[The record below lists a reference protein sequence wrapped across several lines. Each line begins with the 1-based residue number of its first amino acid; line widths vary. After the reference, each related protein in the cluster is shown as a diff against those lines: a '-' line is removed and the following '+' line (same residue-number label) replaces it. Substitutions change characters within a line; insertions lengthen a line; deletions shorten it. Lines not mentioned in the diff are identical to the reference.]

1 MLFFSEICDD
11 LICPLSASPA
21 TSFETQTRLRLLCYY
36 VYVRLRFVLF
46 VCGVGEGQRWVG
58 WRGLLATLLGVQSA
72 ECSVVGG
79 VVVVR
84 LLSCRAVRRRRAR
97 SARVRVAV
105 ARRRLLSPTLHSAM
119 ALFAVCHEG
128 QIRMK
133 NNGRGLCI

>member
-1 MLFFSEICDD
+1 MGWVE
-11 LICPLSASPA
+11 
-21 TSFETQTRLRLLCYY
+21 RL
-36 VYVRLRFVLF
+36 
-46 VCGVGEGQRWVG
+46 VGNIVG
-58 WRGLLATLLGVQSA
+58 SA

-119 ALFAVCHEG
+119 ALFARSPRLTAYAPPVRLNAADDGFRCVRTAQRLRLEG
-128 QIRMK
+128 AQCSVDSLQSVKRSLAQRSALSRASLTLI
-133 NNGRGLCI
+133 GLGP